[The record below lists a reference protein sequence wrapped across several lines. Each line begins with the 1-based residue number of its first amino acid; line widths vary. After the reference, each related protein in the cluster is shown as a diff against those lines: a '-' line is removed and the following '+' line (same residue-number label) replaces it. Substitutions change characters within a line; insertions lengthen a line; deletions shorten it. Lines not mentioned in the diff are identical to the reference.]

1 MMTLE
6 MKSNLAQIFRQP
18 EPRLNLGQVDRNEQ
32 AIAHKPFSLRAAA
45 TPFVVDNKF
54 ALQLDEII

>member
-6 MKSNLAQIFRQP
+6 MKSNLSQIFRQP
-18 EPRLNLGQVDRNEQ
+18 ESRANLARVDHKEQ
-32 AIAHKPFSLRAAA
+32 SLERKPFSLRAAA
-45 TPFVVDNKF
+45 TAFVVDDKF